1 MKRISY
7 PKCNRSGVRFVIF
20 RNEDLSENIWFLSDD
35 FPIAMYTQSYDHAAS
50 DHIPFHWHDEI
61 QVVWVYQG
69 TLTYQVNGHTFPL
82 DRGKLLFINSRL
94 LHSSRTIKGD
104 AKTLCIDFSQ
114 RIFHPMV
121 LKHYIQPVL
130 EDSTCTYMCLP
141 LKPYYLDTLEQFT
154 NWDEKLLG
162 YFSVTNFLSQ
172 LVEDIVKNFKG
183 DSAPVDYEE
192 VRRFNAILEY
202 VHNQYSEPLTV
213 ALLAKTAHLNKNRLT
228 ALFKKYTN
236 MTPVKYLNE
245 YRLYVAKN
253 LITSTDLSISQ
264 ISEDVGYHQISH
276 FIQQFRKSYGMTP
289 LKYRNRYSRTSDI
302 PETIAKQVGDGTQ

>member
-1 MKRISY
+1 M
-7 PKCNRSGVRFVIF
+7 
-20 RNEDLSENIWFLSDD
+20 
-35 FPIAMYTQSYDHAAS
+35 
-50 DHIPFHWHDEI
+50 
-61 QVVWVYQG
+61 
-69 TLTYQVNGHTFPL
+69 
-82 DRGKLLFINSRL
+82 
-94 LHSSRTIKGD
+94 
-104 AKTLCIDFSQ
+104 
-114 RIFHPMV
+114 
-121 LKHYIQPVL
+121 
-130 EDSTCTYMCLP
+130 
-141 LKPYYLDTLEQFT
+141 
-154 NWDEKLLG
+154 
-162 YFSVTNFLSQ
+162 
-172 LVEDIVKNFKG
+172 
-183 DSAPVDYEE
+183 
-192 VRRFNAILEY
+192 
-202 VHNQYSEPLTV
+202 